1 MGLKDDGGIE
11 MTKKFRVYPNLTE
24 IEAENEQ
31 EAWEIF
37 EEWYS
42 DIMSSSETTS
52 CQDIFDIEEESK

>member
-1 MGLKDDGGIE
+1 MS
-11 MTKKFRVYPNLTE
+11 KKFRVYPNLTE

-37 EEWYS
+37 EEWHS